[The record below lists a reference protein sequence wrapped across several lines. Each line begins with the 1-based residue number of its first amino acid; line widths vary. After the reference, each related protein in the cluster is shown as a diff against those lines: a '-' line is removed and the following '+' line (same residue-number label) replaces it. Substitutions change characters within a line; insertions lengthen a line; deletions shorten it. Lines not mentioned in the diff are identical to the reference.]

1 MIWVK
6 QRKQGI
12 PAVLELVGQIKDDDI
27 AFLRQVYTIIK
38 RHIKK

>member
-1 MIWVK
+1 MGK
-6 QRKQGI
+6 TEETGYKK
-12 PAVLELVGQIKDDDI
+12 AVLELAGQIKDDDI